1 MSVDELL
8 PFLRDNQVQL
18 IRQLK
23 EGKYRPNPVRKVE
36 IPKETKGE
44 FRKLGVPT
52 AVDRV
57 FRQATAQVLSPIYE
71 EQFSENS
78 FDFRPKR
85 GVHDALKQCQQNANE
100 WICVCRGHPSIYRKV
115 LQMNE
120 QGYLESSIVK
130 GDKFAD
136 KAVYSITEKGRA
148 YLGQLME
155 TYASQKV
162 PLLFDFNVVIT
173 NLNKMEREKALDLI
187 KKLRDNFTASAK
199 SIDEYAASYPDIPL
213 GGKAIFEQQRLLYQ
227 SLLEWL
233 AKFESQFRGS

>member
-1 MSVDELL
+1 MSSIDLVILGIVMEKPQSAYDIQK
-8 PFLRDNQVQL
+8 D
-18 IRQLK
+18 
-23 EGKYRPNPVRKVE
+23 VE
-36 IPKETKGE
+36 YHHLSRWTKIS
-44 FRKLGVPT
+44 V
-52 AVDRV
+52 
-57 FRQATAQVLSPIYE
+57 
-71 EQFSENS
+71 
-78 FDFRPKR
+78 
-85 GVHDALKQCQQNANE
+85 
-100 WICVCRGHPSIYRKV
+100 PSIYRKV

-136 KAVYSITEKGRA
+136 KAVYSITDKGQA
-148 YLGQLME
+148 YFGQLME

-173 NLNKMEREKALDLI
+173 NLNKMDREKALDLI
-187 KKLRDNFTASAK
+187 KKLRDNLTASAK

-233 AKFESQFRGS
+233 DKFESQFKGS